1 MAASGAGAAD
11 RGMDGAHQPTSAE
24 WCWNARSCRSARD
37 LQAYLLEHRRVVRE
51 HEVGADPMDRGHR
64 IAVARLCGI
73 RGLRRTDDSAIRVG
87 VLQHSLLNS
96 DLICEIEPE

>member
-1 MAASGAGAAD
+1 MY
-11 RGMDGAHQPTSAE
+11 R
-24 WCWNARSCRSARD
+24 C
-37 LQAYLLEHRRVVRE
+37 
-51 HEVGADPMDRGHR
+51 HR

-73 RGLRRTDDSAIRVG
+73 RALRRTDDSAIRLG